1 MMKKEYTIR
10 TPRKS
15 LTEQVEEYFR
25 YRQSHVYHK
34 NKKTIDRDSLWK
46 PPKRKKKGELDN

>member
-1 MMKKEYTIR
+1 MVGNS
-10 TPRKS
+10 KS

-34 NKKTIDRDSLWK
+34 HKTTTDRDSLWR
-46 PPKRKKKGELDN
+46 PPKKKRKDTEKEHE